1 MVFVLFCFFF
11 SIFKVLQDLNT
22 ETRFITEIPKG
33 DQWKERNLFH
43 KTVLGF
49 WDTALNLRDQ
59 HIFAWTA
66 GIQTV
71 LFTFSFD
78 FNFLKNENLI

>member
-1 MVFVLFCFFF
+1 M
-11 SIFKVLQDLNT
+11 FKVLQDLNT
-22 ETRFITEIPKG
+22 ETRFITEIPKS

-49 WDTALNLRDQ
+49 WKIALHLRDQ
-59 HIFAWTA
+59 HTFVWTA

-78 FNFLKNENLI
+78 CNFLKNENLI